1 MTVEKQC
8 MSLNEKVAVVT
19 GATGAL
25 GRVVV
30 KMLLSQGARVVST
43 YRTEES
49 KKELAEYVGKDSALL
64 TCLQADVTDESS
76 VQALFQNVT
85 AQYGRVDI
93 LLNIAGAFRAGSDL
107 ASMKESD
114 WDFMM
119 DVNLRSAFLCSRATL
134 QLMVKQN
141 YGRIVS
147 ISSRA
152 AVEKRF
158 RIKSGAYAISKMG
171 IIVLT
176 ETIAEE
182 FKKYDINANC
192 VIPST
197 IDTPY
202 NRRSMPDADFS
213 KWVKPDE
220 VAKAVLF
227 LVSDDSKAVSG
238 ASIPVYGKA

>member
-1 MTVEKQC
+1 LSV
-8 MSLNEKVAVVT
+8 NGKVAIVT

-30 KMLLSQGARVVST
+30 KMLLDQGARVVST
-43 YRTEES
+43 YQTEES
-49 KKELAEYVGKDSALL
+49 QKELVNHVGENAAKLIGV
-64 TCLQADVTDESS
+64 QADVTDESS
-76 VQALFQNVT
+76 VQALFQKVVI
-85 AQYGRVDI
+85 QYGRVDI
-93 LLNIAGAFRAGSDL
+93 LLNIVGTFRAGSDV
-107 ASMKESD
+107 ATTEESN

-119 DVNLRSAFLCSRATL
+119 NVNLRSAFLCSKAAL

-158 RIKSGAYAISKMG
+158 RNKSGAYAISKMG

-182 FKKYDINANC
+182 FRKYDINANC
-192 VIPST
+192 IIPST
-197 IDTPY
+197 IDTPD
-202 NRRSMPDADFS
+202 NRRNMPDADFS
-213 KWVKPDE
+213 KWVKPEE
-220 VAKAVLF
+220 VAKVILF
-227 LVSDDSKAVSG
+227 LVSDEAKAISG
-238 ASIPVYGKA
+238 ASVPVYGKA

>member
-1 MTVEKQC
+1 
-8 MSLNEKVAVVT
+8 VAIVT

-25 GRVVV
+25 GRVAV
-30 KMLLSQGARVVST
+30 KMLLDQGARVVST
-43 YRTEES
+43 YQTEES
-49 KKELAEYVGKDSALL
+49 QKELVNYVGENAAKLIGV
-64 TCLQADVTDESS
+64 QADVTDETS
-76 VQALFQNVT
+76 VQALYQKVVSD
-85 AQYGRVDI
+85 YGRVDI
-93 LLNIAGAFRAGSDL
+93 LLNIVGAFRAGSDI
-107 ASMKESD
+107 ANTEESN

-119 DVNLRSAFLCSRATL
+119 NVNLRSAFLCSKAAL

-158 RIKSGAYAISKMG
+158 RNKSGAYAISKMG

-182 FKKYDINANC
+182 FRKYDINANC
-192 VIPST
+192 IIPST
-197 IDTPY
+197 IDTPD

-213 KWVKPDE
+213 KWIKPEE
-220 VAKAVLF
+220 VAKVILF
-227 LVSDDSKAVSG
+227 LVSDEAKVISG
-238 ASIPVYGKA
+238 ASVPVYGKA